1 MKFEQLLTLF
11 QETHRELQKRAARSV
26 DIALVIR
33 NWLFGWYIVEFEQGG
48 ADRAE
53 LYGKRLIE
61 RIAEELT
68 ARLGRGFSKRSLEQ
82 YRRFYDSYPEIA
94 QAVPAQSL
102 GCSFGRQEI
111 RQALFGESTG
121 SVSDAVITLQALSAE
136 LASRFTLG
144 WTHYVA
150 LLTISYFHPITS
162 YGFPTSSSGSALP
175 VSKLPS
181 H

>member
-33 NWLFGWYIVEFEQGG
+33 NWLFGWYIVEFEHGG
-48 ADRAE
+48 ANRSE

-61 RIAEELT
+61 HIAEELT

-94 QAVPAQSL
+94 QAVSAQSL
-102 GCSFGRQEI
+102 ECSLGRQEI
-111 RQALFGESTG
+111 RQALSGESMG

-136 LASRFTLG
+136 LANRFTLG
-144 WTHYVA
+144 KLGT
-150 LLTISYFHPITS
+150 
-162 YGFPTSSSGSALP
+162 FP
-175 VSKLPS
+175 V
-181 H
+181 

>member
-1 MKFEQLLTLF
+1 M
-11 QETHRELQKRAARSV
+11 

-33 NWLFGWYIVEFEQGG
+33 NWLFGWYIVEFEQGW

-61 RIAEELT
+61 RIAEKLT

-102 GCSFGRQEI
+102 CMNR
-111 RQALFGESTG
+111 R
-121 SVSDAVITLQALSAE
+121 
-136 LASRFTLG
+136 
-144 WTHYVA
+144 
-150 LLTISYFHPITS
+150 
-162 YGFPTSSSGSALP
+162 SGDTVP
-175 VSKLPS
+175 VNVWKIPVPVVQQ
-181 H
+181 

>member
-11 QETHRELQKRAARSV
+11 QETHRELQKRAVRSV

-48 ADRAE
+48 TDRAE

-61 RIAEELT
+61 RIAEERT

-102 GCSFGRQEI
+102 ECSLGRQEI
-111 RQALFGESTG
+111 RQALFGESAG
-121 SVSDAVITLQALSAE
+121 SVSDAVTKNAC
-136 LASRFTLG
+136 
-144 WTHYVA
+144 
-150 LLTISYFHPITS
+150 LLVTNMSTY
-162 YGFPTSSSGSALP
+162 AQ
-175 VSKLPS
+175 
-181 H
+181 

>member
-26 DIALVIR
+26 DITLVIR

-61 RIAEELT
+61 RIAAELT

-82 YRRFYDSYPEIA
+82 YRRFYDSYREIS

-102 GCSFGRQEI
+102 ECSLGRQEI
-111 RQALFGESTG
+111 RQALSGESVG

-150 LLTISYFHPITS
+150 LLTITHYNT
-162 YGFPTSSSGSALP
+162 
-175 VSKLPS
+175 KQ
-181 H
+181 